1 MNAITLILV
10 AVSAFAATNID
21 DLVVLMFFFAAGKHE
36 KNSVVTG
43 QYLGF
48 LSLVMVSSTTYF
60 LHFIVPSY
68 FLSLLGIFPV
78 AIGFK
83 KLVDLRR
90 DDNREKEDVELD
102 GTSGYWRNVFQVASV
117 TFTNSG
123 DNLGVYGP
131 LFAGMSASNIFIVVM
146 VFMVMVG
153 VWCIL
158 AILMMENRFLQDKI
172 EKYGHILLP
181 FVLITLGL
189 LILAG
194 GIVEAL

>member
-1 MNAITLILV
+1 MDVITLILV

-21 DLVVLMFFFAAGKHE
+21 DLFVLMFFFAAGKHE
-36 KNSVVTG
+36 KNSIILG

-48 LSLVMVSSTTYF
+48 LSLVMVSSTAYF
-60 LHFIVPSY
+60 LHFLVPSY

-78 AIGFK
+78 TIGLK
-83 KLVDLRR
+83 KLVDLRQ

-102 GTSGYWRNVFQVASV
+102 DPSRSCRNLFQVASV
-117 TFTNSG
+117 TFTNGG

-131 LFAGMSASNIFIVVM
+131 LFAGMSSSNIFLVIM

-153 VWCIL
+153 IWCIL
-158 AILMMENRFLQDKI
+158 AILMVENRFLGDKI

-181 FVLITLGL
+181 FVLIGLGL
-189 LILAG
+189 MILAG

>member
-1 MNAITLILV
+1 MDVITLILV
-10 AVSAFAATNID
+10 AVLAFAATNID
-21 DLVVLMFFFAAGKHE
+21 DLFVLMFFFAAGKRE
-36 KNSVVTG
+36 KRSVVIG

-48 LSLVMVSSTTYF
+48 LCLVMVSSTAYF
-60 LHFIVPSY
+60 LHFLVPSY

-83 KLVDLRR
+83 KLVDLRQES
-90 DDNREKEDVELD
+90 NREKGDMGVD
-102 GTSGYWRNVFQVASV
+102 DTSGYWRNVFQVASV
-117 TFTNSG
+117 TFTNGG

-131 LFAGMSASNIFIVVM
+131 LFAGMSAGNMFLVIM

-158 AILMMENRFLQDKI
+158 AILIMENRFLGDKI

-181 FVLITLGL
+181 FVLIGLGL

>member
-1 MNAITLILV
+1 MDAITLILV

-21 DLVVLMFFFAAGKHE
+21 DLFVLMFFFAAGKHE
-36 KNSVVTG
+36 KRSVVTG

-48 LSLVMVSSTTYF
+48 LSLVMVSSTAYF

-68 FLSLLGIFPV
+68 FLSILGIFPV

-83 KLVDLRR
+83 KLEDLRQ
-90 DDNREKEDVELD
+90 DNLEKEDVELD

-117 TFTNSG
+117 TFTNGG

-131 LFAGMSASNIFIVVM
+131 LFAGMSASNIFLVIM

-172 EKYGHILLP
+172 EKYGHVLLP

-189 LILAG
+189 MILAG
-194 GIVEAL
+194 GIVEAM

>member
-1 MNAITLILV
+1 MDAITLILV

-21 DLVVLMFFFAAGKHE
+21 DLFVLMFFFAAGKHE
-36 KNSVVTG
+36 KRSVVTG

-48 LSLVMVSSTTYF
+48 LSLVMVSSTAYF
-60 LHFIVPSY
+60 LHFLIPSY
-68 FLSLLGIFPV
+68 FISLLGIFPV
-78 AIGFK
+78 AIGLK

-102 GTSGYWRNVFQVASV
+102 DTSGYWRNVFQVAAV
-117 TFTNSG
+117 TFTNGG
-123 DNLGVYGP
+123 DNLGVYAP
-131 LFAGMSASNIFIVVM
+131 LFAGMSASNIFIVIM

-158 AILMMENRFLQDKI
+158 AILMVENRFLGDKI

-181 FVLITLGL
+181 FVLIGLGL

>member
-1 MNAITLILV
+1 
-10 AVSAFAATNID
+10 
-21 DLVVLMFFFAAGKHE
+21 
-36 KNSVVTG
+36 
-43 QYLGF
+43 
-48 LSLVMVSSTTYF
+48 MVSSTTYF

-117 TFTNSG
+117 TFTNGG

-131 LFAGMSASNIFIVVM
+131 LFAGMSQLYNIKEETQFTTTLNRTPLMVVGLNDWSQ
-146 VFMVMVG
+146 VKVNGTTG
-153 VWCIL
+153 VVINKE
-158 AILMMENRFLQDKI
+158 LM
-172 EKYGHILLP
+172 P
-181 FVLITLGL
+181 
-189 LILAG
+189 
-194 GIVEAL
+194 

>member
-117 TFTNSG
+117 TFTNGG

>member
-1 MNAITLILV
+1 MEAIALILV
-10 AVSAFAATNID
+10 AISAFAATNID
-21 DLVVLMFFFAAGKHE
+21 DLVVLMFFFAAGNE
-36 KNSVVTG
+36 KNSIVIG

-48 LSLVMVSSTTYF
+48 LSIVMVSSTAYF
-60 LHFIVPSY
+60 LQFLVPSY

-83 KLVDLRR
+83 KLADLRQ
-90 DDNREKEDVELD
+90 DDNREEDVELD
-102 GTSGYWRNVFQVASV
+102 DTSGSWRKIFQVASV
-117 TFTNSG
+117 TFTNGG

-131 LFAGMSASNIFIVVM
+131 LFAGMSASNIFLVIM

-153 VWCIL
+153 IWCIL
-158 AILMMENRFLQDKI
+158 AILMVENRFLQDKI
-172 EKYGHILLP
+172 EKYGHVLLP

-189 LILAG
+189 LIIAG